1 MSKLEKKKLNLKY
14 LIARAL
20 VEVIEK
26 ADFNFVSLEQVVK
39 YGLEVERYFNK
50 TNIPLSVIIN
60 GALIV
65 DCLRENKKYF
75 KTEANGFKLQP
86 GVSVLTIKKDI
97 LSELPKEVLNV
108 LNNEKTLSEL
118 YDYQEHYQSM

>member
-26 ADFNFVSLEQVVK
+26 ADFNYVSLEQVVK
-39 YGLEVERYFNK
+39 YGLEVERFFSKINM
-50 TNIPLSVIIN
+50 PLSVMIN